1 MASITRCGT
10 CVPPGPSR
18 KTAGCLL
25 IVCASAGNCERTQA
39 RSIAVDEEEDEEA
52 CSAIGIADILNES
65 VVSARVVTGSTQFRR
80 GRDSLP
86 HNRRDIRCPPLKGRL
101 FLRNSA
107 SLKRCPDTKRGGTA
121 GGPFRILLRGA
132 LGRIRLPAL
141 AFVRGVQP
149 DARYSCRFLD
159 QVVGGLSSVARHH

>member
-39 RSIAVDEEEDEEA
+39 RSSAVDEEEEDEEA

-65 VVSARVVTGSTQFRR
+65 VVSARAVTGLYPVPAGQSPATTQ
-80 GRDSLP
+80 
-86 HNRRDIRCPPLKGRL
+86 PLRYWMPTPKGAAISEK
-101 FLRNSA
+101 FGSA
-107 SLKRCPDTKRGGTA
+107 EAMP
-121 GGPFRILLRGA
+121 
-132 LGRIRLPAL
+132 
-141 AFVRGVQP
+141 
-149 DARYSCRFLD
+149 
-159 QVVGGLSSVARHH
+159 